1 MSIALGRQGSRS
13 RSGVESFTQ
22 RIAITDT
29 LVIIWS
35 VIGAHV
41 VRFGTDG
48 VSDGTDGPQAS
59 NVGVSYAVV
68 SVILIVLWLVALKV
82 HNAYDPRLFGHGPE
96 EYRAVAGATLRL
108 FAAVAILSYLFKLE
122 LARGFLLIALPFGL
136 AGLFLSRWIW
146 RRWLGA
152 QRADGRL
159 CDAMLIVGDRDHLNS
174 LVAALREVPEAGY
187 RIVGAC
193 CSDGNEPIRGVPI
206 VGLERD
212 AAVMAERLDVS
223 VVACSGSWR
232 LGSEGLRRLGWNLES
247 TGIGLV
253 LAPGMTQVAGP
264 RILTRPVAGLPLLHV
279 EAPTFTGPKRAVKTA
294 FDVFGAL
301 ALGIVLSPLL
311 LVVAVLVA
319 RDGGPPFYSQ
329 TRVGQGGAPFLMWKF
344 RSMVPNADTIVPAI
358 AHDGAGPLY
367 KLKSD
372 PRITPLGRVLRR
384 TSIDELPQLWN
395 VLRGEMSLVGP
406 RPPLASEVERYEED
420 VYRRLLVKPG
430 MTGLW
435 QVSGRSDLPW
445 EDSVRLDLYYV
456 ENWNLVEDL
465 KILWRTVSTV
475 VHHQGAY

>member
-1 MSIALGRQGSRS
+1 MTTAIGRPSTRS
-13 RSGVESFTQ
+13 SSGVERYTL
-22 RIAITDT
+22 RIAVTDA
-29 LVIIWS
+29 LVIIWA
-35 VIGAHV
+35 VVGAQL
-41 VRFGTDG
+41 VRFGTPTADA
-48 VSDGTDGPQAS
+48 DGPTTSTISLDYAL
-59 NVGVSYAVV
+59 VSI
-68 SVILIVLWLVALKV
+68 ILVVLWLVALRL

-96 EYRAVAGATLRL
+96 EYRAVATATVRL
-108 FAAVAILSYLFKLE
+108 FATLAIVSYLFKLE
-122 LARGFLLIALPFGL
+122 LARGFLLVALPFGL
-136 AGLFLSRWIW
+136 AGLFIARWIW
-146 RRWLGA
+146 RKWLGA
-152 QRADGRL
+152 QRVDGRL
-159 CDAMLIVGDRDHLNS
+159 CDAMIVVGDRGHLAG
-174 LVAALREVPEAGY
+174 LIAALRDVPEAGY
-187 RIVGAC
+187 TVVGAC
-193 CSDGNEPIRGVPI
+193 CSDGTGPIAGVPV
-206 VGLERD
+206 VGSEHQ
-212 AAVMAERLDVS
+212 AAQVADRLGVD

-232 LGSEGLRRLGWNLES
+232 LGTEGLRRLGWELEG
-247 TGIGLV
+247 TGIRLV

-301 ALGIVLSPLL
+301 LLGIVLSPLL
-311 LVVAVLVA
+311 FIVAVLVS
-319 RDGGPPFYSQ
+319 RDGGRPFYTQ

-344 RSMVPNADTIVPAI
+344 RSMVPNADTMVPAG

-372 PRITPLGRVLRR
+372 PRITPIGRVLRR

-475 VHHQGAY
+475 VRHQGAY